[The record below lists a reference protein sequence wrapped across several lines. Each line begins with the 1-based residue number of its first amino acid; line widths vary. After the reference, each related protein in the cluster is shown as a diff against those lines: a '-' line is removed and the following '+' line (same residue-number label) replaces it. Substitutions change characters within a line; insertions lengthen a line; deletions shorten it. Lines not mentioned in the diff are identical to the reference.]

1 MRCSLRFTALA
12 RDRRCCVLTTLQG
25 LFDARLKRK
34 TDAVTGRV
42 SKFAAENN
50 RLWMKDFERQ
60 MADSLGANAFSV
72 AFAAALSSCNTTSS

>member
-1 MRCSLRFTALA
+1 MLMPH
-12 RDRRCCVLTTLQG
+12 TLQA

-72 AFAAALSSCNTTSS
+72 AFAAASSSCNTTSS